1 MQLDVFVTYRCPRC
15 QAELEAPAGPLD
27 GWRRCPRCGRA
38 SLPPDPGEVGEAT
51 RAPIAPGLKATATA
65 APAAR
70 QAFSL
75 RRVGRLLI
83 TAIAVSCI
91 VDGIFR
97 GSRAELFWG
106 LGIGAV
112 LAVASFSG
120 NGLRSQR

>member
-27 GWRRCPRCGRA
+27 GWRRCPRCGRP
-38 SLPPDPGEVGEAT
+38 SLPPDPGELGAAK
-51 RAPIAPGLKATATA
+51 RAPIVPGMKAAA
-65 APAAR
+65 AVAPAAR

-83 TAIAVSCI
+83 AAVAVSCI
-91 VDGIFR
+91 VDGHYR
-97 GSRAELFWG
+97 GNPTELFWG

-112 LAVASFSG
+112 LAVAVFSG
-120 NGLRSQR
+120 NGLRPQR